1 MKKTLIVLAAL
12 ALVATVGFAGGTP
25 EEDTDEP
32 IIMRLA
38 ETHVQDYPTTRGNY
52 YFAELVEERTDGR
65 IQIEV
70 YHSSQL
76 GEERDVIEQVQF
88 GAIDFTRVSIS
99 PLSAFSPQLDALQ
112 MPYLYRDS
120 DHMWSVLKGEIGD
133 EFLESLEPADF
144 VGLAWYDSGS
154 RSFYNS
160 VREVTSVADMEG
172 LKFRVQQS
180 DLMVGLVE
188 ALGAVATPMPFGEVY
203 SALQTGVI
211 DGAENNWPSY
221 YSTSHYEVAQYYT
234 LDRHTRVPEILIA
247 SKIVM
252 DRLSEEDQEIIEQ
265 AARDSID
272 YQIQQ
277 WADFVE
283 VSEEEIRAA
292 GNVIT
297 ELSASA
303 YEEFQEAMQPLYD
316 ALSPDLQDV
325 VARIRAVR

>member
-120 DHMWSVLKGEIGD
+120 DHMWNVLKGEIGD

>member
-1 MKKTLIVLAAL
+1 MKRVLVSVIVLVL
-12 ALVATVGFAGGTP
+12 ATGFAFANGSSEP
-25 EEDTDEP
+25 EGQEQ
-32 IIMRLA
+32 IILRLA
-38 ETHVQDYPTTRGNY
+38 ETHVQDYPTTQGDY
-52 YFAELVEERTDGR
+52 YFAQLVEERTDGR
-65 IQIEV
+65 IKIEV

-99 PLSAFSPQLDALQ
+99 PLAAFSASLDALQ
-112 MPYLYRDS
+112 MPYLYRDA
-120 DHMWSVLKGEIGD
+120 DHMWNVLKGEIGD
-133 EFLESLEPADF
+133 EFLASLEPANF

-160 VREVTSVADMEG
+160 VREIKSVADMAG

-221 YSTSHYEVAQYYT
+221 YSTSHYEVAKYYT
-234 LDRHTRVPEILIA
+234 LDRHTRVPEILIG

-252 DRLSEEDQEIIEQ
+252 DRLSAEDQEIIKQ
-265 AARDSID
+265 AAKDSID
-272 YQIQQ
+272 YQIER
-277 WADFVE
+277 WADFVK
-283 VSEEEIRAA
+283 VSEDAIRAA
-292 GNVIT
+292 GNTIT
-297 ELSASA
+297 ELSPAA
-303 YEEFQEAMQPLYD
+303 YAGFQEAMQPLYD
-316 ALSPDLQDV
+316 DLSPELKAV